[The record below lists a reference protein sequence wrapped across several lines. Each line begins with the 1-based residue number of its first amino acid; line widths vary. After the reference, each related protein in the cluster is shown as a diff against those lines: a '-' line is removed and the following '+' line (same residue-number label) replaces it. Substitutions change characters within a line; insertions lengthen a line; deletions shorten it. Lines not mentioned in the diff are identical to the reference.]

1 MGLESRL
8 RYELNK
14 IGVYYGSE
22 VYIDNSVDGE
32 VELRF
37 SSAAPILEKRKIVK
51 FLRKTKEFN
60 PVWRGKRV
68 ILESMNWAG
77 GKKR

>member
-1 MGLESRL
+1 MGLESHL

-22 VYIDNSVDGE
+22 VYVDNSVDGE
-32 VELRF
+32 AELRF
-37 SSAAPILEKRKIVK
+37 SSAVPILEKRKIVK

>member
-1 MGLESRL
+1 MGLEMHL
-8 RYELNK
+8 KKELEK
-14 IGVYYGSE
+14 INIHYGSE
-22 VYIDNSVDGE
+22 VYVDNSTGDA
-32 VELRF
+32 ELKF
-37 SSAAPILEKRKIVK
+37 GNGVPIWEKRRIVK

-68 ILESMNWAG
+68 ILESMDWAG